1 MVHVNQLTFTK
12 IQNILDFMEIRMK
25 VIKEDV
31 TYDMW
36 LQMYKDTN
44 VDKITLDEHTVYS
57 RLFKAWRAGNIER
70 VTV

>member
-1 MVHVNQLTFTK
+1 
-12 IQNILDFMEIRMK
+12 MK

-44 VDKITLDEHTVYS
+44 VYLKPGEQVI
-57 RLFKAWRAGNIER
+57 
-70 VTV
+70 

>member
-1 MVHVNQLTFTK
+1 
-12 IQNILDFMEIRMK
+12 MK

-36 LQMYKDTN
+36 LQMYKDTD
-44 VDKITLDEHTVYS
+44 VDKITLDEHTKYS